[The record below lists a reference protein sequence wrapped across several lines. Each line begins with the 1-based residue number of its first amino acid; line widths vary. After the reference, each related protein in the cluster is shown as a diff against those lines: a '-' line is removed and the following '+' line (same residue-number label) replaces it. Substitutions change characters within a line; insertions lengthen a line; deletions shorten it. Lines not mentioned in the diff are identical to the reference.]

1 MSSRQRAQTHITSQ
15 SEYSEISMNELFQF
29 GETVEG
35 YPVRVVN
42 ERTVRAAA
50 GLLFFPAVVSFMNA
64 LLTANYQPTRL
75 FVIVF
80 LIDMTLRMLNPRWAP
95 SMIVGGWIVRKQTP
109 DWVGAPQKRFAWG
122 LGLLLGLAMLY
133 LMVLN
138 RFMGPVNMLVCASCL
153 TLMFFETAFGI
164 CLGCKLYNVF
174 NREKAQLCP
183 GGVCEMPA
191 PKGWGVSLS
200 QMAVLVLFVGTLTV
214 AKAWVDETGPL
225 GGFDDMATLEDM
237 GLKPT
242 SGEASAADAERCQV
256 PAFARAI
263 GHEETWKQHNGCS

>member
-1 MSSRQRAQTHITSQ
+1 
-15 SEYSEISMNELFQF
+15 MNNPFQF

-95 SMIVGGWIVRKQTP
+95 SMIVGGWIVRHQAP
-109 DWVGAPQKRFAWG
+109 EWVGAPQKRFAWG
-122 LGLLLGLAMLY
+122 LGLLLGAAMLY

-183 GGVCEMPA
+183 GGVCEVPA
-191 PKGWGVSLS
+191 QQKGWGIALP
-200 QMAVLVLFVGTLTV
+200 QAAVLVLFVGAIGF
-214 AKAWVDETGPL
+214 AKGWVDQTGAVQ
-225 GGFDDMATLEDM
+225 GGFDDMATLEEM
-237 GLKPT
+237 GLQPT
-242 SGEASAADAERCQV
+242 PGTPSAAEAERCQV
-256 PAFARAI
+256 PAFAKAL
-263 GHEETWKQHNGCS
+263 GHEAQWKLHNGCS

>member
-1 MSSRQRAQTHITSQ
+1 
-15 SEYSEISMNELFQF
+15 MNKLFQF

-164 CLGCKLYNVF
+164 CLGCKLYNLF
-174 NREKAQLCP
+174 NKEQAQLCP
-183 GGVCEMPA
+183 GGVCEVPA
-191 PKGWGVSLS
+191 RRQGWGISLP
-200 QMAVLVLFVGTLTV
+200 QVAVLVLFVGTLTV

-263 GHEETWKQHNGCS
+263 GHEEKWKLHNGCS

>member
-1 MSSRQRAQTHITSQ
+1 MQ
-15 SEYSEISMNELFQF
+15 NPFQF
-29 GETVEG
+29 GETVAG

-80 LIDMTLRMLNPRWAP
+80 LIDMALRMLNPRWAP
-95 SMIVGGWIVRKQTP
+95 SMIVGGWIVRHQAP
-109 DWVGAPQKRFAWG
+109 EWVGAPQKRFAWG

-183 GGVCEMPA
+183 GGVCEVPA
-191 PKGWGVSLS
+191 QKKGWSIALP
-200 QMAVLVLFVGTLTV
+200 QAAVLLLFIGAIGV
-214 AKAWVDETGPL
+214 AQGWVDQTGAVQ
-225 GGFDDMATLEDM
+225 GGFDDMATLEEM
-237 GLKPT
+237 GLQPT
-242 SGEASAADAERCQV
+242 PGTPSAAEAERCQV
-256 PAFARAI
+256 PAFAKAL
-263 GHEETWKQHNGCS
+263 GHEAQWKLHNGCS

>member
-1 MSSRQRAQTHITSQ
+1 
-15 SEYSEISMNELFQF
+15 MNKLFQF

-42 ERTVRAAA
+42 ERAVRAAA
-50 GLLFFPAVVSFMNA
+50 GLLFFPALVSFMHSF
-64 LLTANYQPTRL
+64 LLGNFQHTRL

-109 DWVGAPQKRFAWG
+109 EWVGAPQKRFAWG

-133 LMVLN
+133 LMVFN
-138 RFMGPVNMLVCASCL
+138 RTMGPLNMLICGSCL
-153 TLMFFETAFGI
+153 LLMFFETAFGI
-164 CLGCKLYNVF
+164 CLGCKLYNLF
-174 NREKAQLCP
+174 NKEQAQLCP
-183 GGVCEMPA
+183 GGVCEVPA
-191 PKGWGVSLS
+191 RRQGWGVSLP
-200 QMAVLVLFVGTLTV
+200 QAAVLALFVGTLTL
-214 AKAWVDETGPL
+214 AKGWVDETGPL

-237 GLKPT
+237 GLKPV

-256 PAFARAI
+256 PAFAKAI

>member
-1 MSSRQRAQTHITSQ
+1 
-15 SEYSEISMNELFQF
+15 MNRIFQF
-29 GETVEG
+29 GETIDG

-80 LIDMTLRMLNPRWAP
+80 LIDMTLRMINPRWAP

-109 DWVGAPQKRFAWG
+109 EWVGAPQKRFAWG
-122 LGLLLGLAMLY
+122 LGLLLGLTMLY
-133 LMVLN
+133 LMVFN
-138 RFMGPVNMLVCASCL
+138 RYMGPVNMLVCASCL
-153 TLMFFETAFGI
+153 TLMFFESAFGI
-164 CLGCKLYNVF
+164 CLGCKLYNLF
-174 NREKAQLCP
+174 NKQQAQLCP
-183 GGVCEMPA
+183 GGVCEVPA
-191 PKGWGVSLS
+191 QRAGWGLKLPQVAML
-200 QMAVLVLFVGTLTV
+200 LLFVGAITL
-214 AKAWVDETGPL
+214 AKGWVDETGPL

-242 SGEASAADAERCQV
+242 SGDTSAADAERCQV
-256 PAFARAI
+256 PAFAKAV
-263 GHEETWKQHNGCS
+263 GHEAQWKQHNGCS

>member
-1 MSSRQRAQTHITSQ
+1 
-15 SEYSEISMNELFQF
+15 MNELFQF

-138 RFMGPVNMLVCASCL
+138 RYMGPVNMLVCASCL

-164 CLGCKLYNVF
+164 CIGCKVYNWF
-174 NREKAQLCP
+174 HREQAQLCP
-183 GGVCEMPA
+183 GGVCEVPPA
-191 PKGWGVSLS
+191 PHAGGTWRQGAVVAAFGLVMAGV
-200 QMAVLVLFVGTLTV
+200 MVWV
-214 AKAWVDETGPL
+214 AGNDPYARPAANAAGSEAAQARGPVD
-225 GGFDDMATLEDM
+225 
-237 GLKPT
+237 
-242 SGEASAADAERCQV
+242 AAEAERCKV
-256 PAFARAI
+256 PDFAKAM
-263 GHEETWKQHNGCS
+263 GHEDKWKLHNNCQ

>member
-1 MSSRQRAQTHITSQ
+1 
-15 SEYSEISMNELFQF
+15 MNELFQF

-95 SMIVGGWIVRKQTP
+95 SMIVGGWIVRHQAP
-109 DWVGAPQKRFAWG
+109 EWVGAPQKRFAWG

-174 NREKAQLCP
+174 NREKALLCP

-191 PKGWGVSLS
+191 PKGWGVSLP
-200 QMAVLVLFVGTLTV
+200 QAAVLVLFVGTLTL

-242 SGEASAADAERCQV
+242 PGEASAADAERCQV

>member
-1 MSSRQRAQTHITSQ
+1 MKNPFT
-15 SEYSEISMNELFQF
+15 F
-29 GETVEG
+29 GETLDG

-80 LIDMTLRMLNPRWAP
+80 LIDMALRMVNPRFAP
-95 SMIVGGWIVRKQTP
+95 SMIVGGWIVRHQTP

-122 LGLLLGLAMLY
+122 LGLLLGLAMAY
-133 LMVLN
+133 LMVFN
-138 RFMGPVNMLVCASCL
+138 RYMGPVNMLVCASCL

-164 CLGCKLYNVF
+164 CLGCKLYNLF
-174 NREKAQLCP
+174 NKEKAQLCP
-183 GGVCEMPA
+183 GGVCEVPA
-191 PKGWGVSLS
+191 QKKGWGIALP
-200 QMAVLVLFVGTLTV
+200 QATVLVLFVGAITL
-214 AKAWVDETGPL
+214 AKGWVDQTGPL

-237 GLKPT
+237 GLKPVAG
-242 SGEASAADAERCQV
+242 SPPDAKAEAERCQV

-263 GHEETWKQHNGCS
+263 GHEAMWRQHNGCS

>member
-1 MSSRQRAQTHITSQ
+1 MYQA
-15 SEYSEISMNELFQF
+15 FQF
-29 GETVEG
+29 GESVAG

-95 SMIVGGWIVRKQTP
+95 SMIVGGWIVRQQTP
-109 DWVGAPQKRFAWG
+109 EWVGAPQKRFAWG
-122 LGLLLGLAMLY
+122 LGLLLGVAMLY

-191 PKGWGVSLS
+191 PKGWGVSLP
-200 QMAVLVLFVGTLTV
+200 QAAVLVLFVGTLTL
-214 AKAWVDETGPL
+214 AKGWVDATGPL
-225 GGFDDMATLEDM
+225 GGFDDMATLEEM

-242 SGEASAADAERCQV
+242 PGQASAADAERCQV
-256 PAFARAI
+256 PAFAKMI
-263 GHEETWKQHNGCS
+263 GHEATWKRHNGCG

>member
-1 MSSRQRAQTHITSQ
+1 MT
-15 SEYSEISMNELFQF
+15 NPFQF
-29 GETVEG
+29 GETVDG

-80 LIDMTLRMLNPRWAP
+80 LIDMALRMLNPRWAP
-95 SMIVGGWIVRKQTP
+95 SMIVGGWIVRHQTP
-109 DWVGAPQKRFAWG
+109 EWVGAPQKRFAWG
-122 LGLLLGLAMLY
+122 LGLLLGCAMAY
-133 LMVLN
+133 LMVFN
-138 RFMGPVNMLVCASCL
+138 RYMGPLNMLVCASCL

-174 NREKAQLCP
+174 NRDKAQLCP
-183 GGVCEMPA
+183 GGVCEVPA
-191 PKGWGVSLS
+191 QKKGWGIALP
-200 QMAVLVLFVGTLTV
+200 QAAVLVLFVGAITV
-214 AKAWVDETGPL
+214 AKGWVDRTGAVQ
-225 GGFDDMATLEDM
+225 GGFDDMATLEEM

-242 SGEASAADAERCQV
+242 SGESSAAEAERCKV
-256 PAFARAI
+256 PAFAKAL
-263 GHEETWKQHNGCS
+263 GHEAMWKQHNGCS

>member
-1 MSSRQRAQTHITSQ
+1 M
-15 SEYSEISMNELFQF
+15 ENPFQF
-29 GETVEG
+29 GETVDG

-80 LIDMTLRMLNPRWAP
+80 LIDMALRMLNPRWAP
-95 SMIVGGWIVRKQTP
+95 SMIVGGWIVRHQTP
-109 DWVGAPQKRFAWG
+109 EWVGAPQKRFAWG
-122 LGLLLGLAMLY
+122 LGLLLGCAMAY
-133 LMVLN
+133 LMVFN
-138 RFMGPVNMLVCASCL
+138 RYMGPLNMLVCASCL

-174 NREKAQLCP
+174 NRDKAQLCP
-183 GGVCEMPA
+183 GGVCEVPA
-191 PKGWGVSLS
+191 QKKGWGIALP
-200 QMAVLVLFVGTLTV
+200 QAAVLVLFVGAITL
-214 AKAWVDETGPL
+214 AKGWVDSTGAVQ
-225 GGFDDMATLEDM
+225 GGFDDMATLEEM

-242 SGEASAADAERCQV
+242 SGESSAAEAERCKV
-256 PAFARAI
+256 PAFAKAL
-263 GHEETWKQHNGCS
+263 GHEAMWKQHNGCR

>member
-1 MSSRQRAQTHITSQ
+1 MYQA
-15 SEYSEISMNELFQF
+15 FQF
-29 GETVEG
+29 GETVTG

-109 DWVGAPQKRFAWG
+109 EWVGAPQKRFAWG
-122 LGLLLGLAMLY
+122 LGLLLGVAMLY

-164 CLGCKLYNVF
+164 CLGCKLYNLF

-191 PKGWGVSLS
+191 PKGWGVSLP
-200 QMAVLVLFVGTLTV
+200 QAAVLVLFVGTLTL
-214 AKAWVDETGPL
+214 AKGWVDETGPL

-242 SGEASAADAERCQV
+242 PGEASTADAERCQV
-256 PAFARAI
+256 PAFAKAI
-263 GHEETWKQHNGCS
+263 GHEATWKRHNGCG